1 MQQYIEV
8 KMLDASLYTD
18 ADGTV
23 QLPKYATEASAG
35 IDLVAAHDL
44 LLKPGQRA
52 QIKTGL
58 AIYQGVHEDNMVAFV
73 VPRSGMGK
81 KGLVLQNTIGVID
94 ADYQGEILCNV
105 FNNNSPD
112 VFGGEIHI
120 KRGDRFAQMVFLPI
134 IRVHM
139 HVVEEFSSSTVRGAG
154 GFGST
159 GS

>member
-1 MQQYIEV
+1 MIQHIEV
-8 KMLDASLYTD
+8 KMLDASLYTA
-18 ADGTV
+18 ADGTN

-35 IDLVAAHDL
+35 VDLVAAHPL
-44 LLKPGQRA
+44 MLKPGQRA

-105 FNNNSPD
+105 MNTHPTDDIVLS
-112 VFGGEIHI
+112 
-120 KRGDRFAQMVFLPI
+120 RGDRFAQMVFLPI

-139 HVVEEFSSSTVRGAG
+139 HVVEKFSGETARGEG

>member
-8 KMLDASLYTD
+8 KLLDASLYTD
-18 ADGTV
+18 AEGNV

-35 IDLVAAHDL
+35 IDLAAAHDL

-94 ADYQGEILCNV
+94 ADYQGELLCNV
-105 FNNNSPD
+105 FNNHTED
-112 VFGGEIHI
+112 TIHI

-139 HVVEEFSSSTVRGAG
+139 HVVEQFSNSTVRGTG